1 MSEDLALR
9 LKKVISTQLGVDEA
23 EVSIK
28 SHLKEDLDADPLT
41 ISDLL
46 VNIEKEFGIKI
57 DQDETSEFSTV
68 EDILNYISDQ
78 VAEL

>member
-1 MSEDLALR
+1 MNEDLILR

-23 EVSIK
+23 EVSMK

-41 ISDLL
+41 VSDLL
-46 VNIEKEFGIKI
+46 VNIEEEFGIKI